1 MLFNSISFALFFLV
15 VFGVYWSLKDRRNQ
29 LNWILIS
36 SFVFYAVWSLT
47 YALIFVGLITLNY
60 WVSLAVAKRHSKV
73 LLILI
78 VVFDLTF
85 LAWHKYAEF
94 ALESALKLVNLVG
107 NQPPAW
113 SLPEILLPLGISFY
127 TFQLIACVVDIYKG
141 HAPIQSWRN
150 FTLFVLFFPHQLAGP
165 IFRIDEL
172 VPQFRERPKWGE
184 IRWREGGW
192 WIGLGLFKKVILA
205 DSLGLYVDEV
215 FEDLDEAM
223 PLGTLLAVYGFAFQI
238 YFDFSGYS
246 NMARGVGLWLGF
258 NILHNFNIPYLA
270 KSFREFWQRWHISLS
285 RWLRDYLYIPL
296 GGNREGVLMT
306 NRNLLI
312 TMLLGGLWHGA
323 NWTFVMWGAYHGLI
337 LILNHWMNAFFHNR
351 IHLPSIV
358 KILIVFHLALIGWIF
373 FRAESLTDV
382 RLVFAQV
389 GQDMTGLFTAKY
401 WEAIH
406 EEYSFLFVILFMAVV
421 GHGIAAWTRPS
432 FWWSLPDWVLAIGV
446 TLLIFVIIV
455 FAPDNQPFIYFQF

>member
-1 MLFNSISFALFFLV
+1 MLFNSISFALFFLI
-15 VFGVYWSLKDRRNQ
+15 VFGVYWSLVDRRSQ

-36 SFVFYAVWSLT
+36 SFAFYAVWSLA
-47 YALIFVGLITLNY
+47 YAIIFVGVISLNY
-60 WVSLAVAKRHSKV
+60 WVSLAVAKRHSKT
-73 LLILI
+73 LLIFILI
-78 VVFDLTF
+78 FDLTF

-94 ALESALKLVNLVG
+94 LLENILKLVDLVG
-107 NQPPAW
+107 SRPLVW

-172 VPQFRERPKWGE
+172 VPQFRERPKWSE

-205 DSLGLYVDEV
+205 DSLGFYVDEV

-246 NMARGVGLWLGF
+246 NIARGVGLLLGF
-258 NILHNFNIPYLA
+258 DILHNFNIPYLA

-323 NWTFVMWGAYHGLI
+323 NWTFILWGGYHGVL
-337 LILNHWMNAFFHNR
+337 LILNHWASSLKIRLPAFLN
-351 IHLPSIV
+351 
-358 KILIVFHLALIGWIF
+358 ILIVFHLCLVGWIF
-373 FRAESLTDV
+373 FRAESWQDV
-382 RLVFAQV
+382 KLVFYQV
-389 GQDMTGLFTAKY
+389 SQDMTGLFEEKF
-401 WEAIH
+401 WKAIH
-406 EEYSFLFVILFMAVV
+406 EEHPFLFVILFVSLAGHVIAV
-421 GHGIAAWTRPS
+421 WKRPS
-432 FWWSLPDWVLAIGV
+432 FWWSLPDWILAVGV
-446 TLLIFVIIV
+446 VLLIFVIII

>member
-15 VFGVYWSLKDRRNQ
+15 VFGVYWSLSDRGKQ

-78 VVFDLTF
+78 VIFDLTF

-94 ALESALKLVNLVG
+94 ALESAFKLVNLVG
-107 NQPPAW
+107 NQPPEW

-127 TFQLIACVVDIYKG
+127 TFQLIACVVDIYRG

-172 VPQFRERPKWGE
+172 VPQFRERPKWSE

-205 DSLGLYVDEV
+205 DSLGFYVDEV

-258 NILHNFNIPYLA
+258 DILHNFNIPYLA

-337 LILNHWMNAFFHNR
+337 LILNHWMNTFFRNR

-389 GQDMTGLFTAKY
+389 GQDMTGLFTVKY